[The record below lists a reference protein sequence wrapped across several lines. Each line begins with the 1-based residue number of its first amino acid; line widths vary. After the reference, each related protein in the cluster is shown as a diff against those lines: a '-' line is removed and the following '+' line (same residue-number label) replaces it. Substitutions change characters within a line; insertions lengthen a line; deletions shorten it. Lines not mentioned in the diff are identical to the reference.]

1 LQEVLEISLAE
12 QDAGLGLEQG
22 VALRV
27 IEVGAGRDVPGRGRH
42 HLHQA
47 AGAGLAFGARIEP
60 GLGAHEREHQR
71 PVQSVAVGGT
81 PVRYREQRAQ
91 IVAAVAAAE
100 ALRQAHLGGRQV
112 E

>member
-1 LQEVLEISLAE
+1 MPSVSRQRDDPAGAGVVGDRQVDQIVADRRPLQEVLEIGLAE

-47 AGAGLAFGARIEP
+47 AGAGVAFGASDRT
-60 GLGAHEREHQR
+60 RTR
-71 PVQSVAVGGT
+71 
-81 PVRYREQRAQ
+81 RA
-91 IVAAVAAAE
+91 
-100 ALRQAHLGGRQV
+100 
-112 E
+112 